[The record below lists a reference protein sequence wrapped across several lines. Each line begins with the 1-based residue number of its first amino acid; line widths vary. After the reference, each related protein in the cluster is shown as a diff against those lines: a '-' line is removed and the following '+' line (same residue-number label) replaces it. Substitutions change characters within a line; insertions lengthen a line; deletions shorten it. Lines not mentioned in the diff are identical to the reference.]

1 MGRPYNTR
9 DFEALLNNILSFF
22 PDAAIGLDVI
32 TGFPGED
39 NSDFQTTLNFI
50 SKLSIAYL
58 HIFPFSR
65 RPGTVA
71 YSLPEQ
77 VPKQEKNLRAQKLLQ
92 LGKQKKEKYKQ
103 KLINEK
109 IILRGILEDMENG
122 RGTFLSDHYIRA
134 YTFTNEK
141 AGELLKIIPQQIYRD
156 GLFGTKVE

>member
-1 MGRPYNTR
+1 
-9 DFEALLNNILSFF
+9 
-22 PDAAIGLDVI
+22 
-32 TGFPGED
+32 
-39 NSDFQTTLNFI
+39 
-50 SKLSIAYL
+50 
-58 HIFPFSR
+58 
-65 RPGTVA
+65 
-71 YSLPEQ
+71 
-77 VPKQEKNLRAQKLLQ
+77 LQ

-156 GLFGTKVE
+156 GVFGTKVE